1 MKFCKNS
8 LIVLSM
14 IMIVVGSLA
23 GIFGLLSENKQLTTK
38 VAQYESKVKD
48 LNRQLEIALHVNT
61 CWIKSGESDVYKIG
75 EYDKETD
82 YLADLRVFKLV
93 IEKDVYGKSVK
104 LWVQRPYIG
113 YEDIMAK
120 GYKVKCPGGK

>member
-1 MKFCKNS
+1 MKFCKGS
-8 LIVLSM
+8 LIALS
-14 IMIVVGSLA
+14 MIVVGVIIGSLDLFSK
-23 GIFGLLSENKQLTTK
+23 IEKLKYEIDHYKSENK
-38 VAQYESKVKD
+38 D
-48 LNRQLEIALHVNT
+48 LNSKLVKASHVNT
-61 CWIKSGESDVYKIG
+61 CWIRSGESDMYKIG

-104 LWVQRPYIG
+104 LWVQRPDIG

-120 GYKVKCPGGK
+120 GYKVKCPGGN